1 MNPPAAALQAPVLQD
16 VQNQFDDRDIAIDA
30 VGIASLR
37 YPIVVAGRDSDSQ
50 RTAATAAMDVH
61 LPAHLKGTHMSR
73 FVEVLDHYA
82 ARISVS
88 TAAEI
93 VSVLRDRLQS
103 EHARIALKFP
113 YFLERTAPV
122 SGMRSMS
129 DYQGRL
135 VAEANN
141 SETAVTVGVS
151 VPLTSLCPCSKEVS
165 DYGAHNQ
172 RGYLDID
179 ARCQPHTPVWLEDLV
194 ELAETC
200 GSAPIYPLLKRVDER
215 HVTMQAYDNPVFV
228 EDIARQAA
236 LALKADQRINQF
248 VVRVA
253 NQESIHNHEAVARIT
268 WERP

>member
-1 MNPPAAALQAPVLQD
+1 
-16 VQNQFDDRDIAIDA
+16 
-30 VGIASLR
+30 
-37 YPIVVAGRDSDSQ
+37 
-50 RTAATAAMDVH
+50 MDVH

-82 ARISVS
+82 NDISV
-88 TAAEI
+88 TTIAGIAAD
-93 VSVLRDRLQS
+93 LRARLES
-103 EHARIALKFP
+103 ERARLALEFP

-122 SGMRSMS
+122 SGLRSIN
-129 DYQGRL
+129 DYEGRL
-135 VAEANN
+135 SAEADARGA
-141 SETAVTVGVS
+141 TITLGVR
-151 VPLTSLCPCSKEVS
+151 VPLTSLCPCSKEIS

-179 ARCQPHTPVWLEDLV
+179 ARCDSRRRSVWLEDLID
-194 ELAETC
+194 LAETC

-236 LALKADQRINQF
+236 LALMADERICSF

-268 WERP
+268 WERA